1 MSDDM
6 NEKEIDVEY
15 SYDSFDRVYNL
26 KVSDEVTEFCC
37 VVLNEYGYPDY
48 LRLYPSYN
56 YVVQSDSSDIRHDGS
71 VYTFH
76 VALPHSYHAGSY
88 LCYLIIKTANGSIQ
102 TLSPFKMNVTI
113 GAQDN

>member
-1 MSDDM
+1 M
-6 NEKEIDVEY
+6 NEKEIDLEY
-15 SYDSFDRVYNL
+15 SVDSVERVYNV
-26 KVSDEVTEFCC
+26 KVSDEVTEFWF
-37 VVLNEYGYPDY
+37 VVLNEYGHPDY
-48 LRLYPSYN
+48 IRLYPSYN
-56 YVVQSDSSDIRHDGS
+56 YLERPDFSDIQHDGS

-102 TLSPFKMNVTI
+102 TLSPFKMNVTV